1 MAQLGDGAGLEELL
15 MGLALSPGLELT
27 GGIAGWVEIVVAG
40 DLGQFRGMPHT
51 LPLAGSGPGLKFTS
65 RTSLAGRIR
74 GKGDDR
80 HG

>member
-1 MAQLGDGAGLEELL
+1 
-15 MGLALSPGLELT
+15 MGPAHGPGLQLVNGIT
-27 GGIAGWVEIVVAG
+27 GRVEIVVAG